1 MRILAV
7 SLAKWGNRGMAKL
20 RIDKILNNNVLIAE
34 HPSYEEVVLIGKG
47 IGFNR
52 KYGEF
57 IDTEAVEKLFVL
69 KNEKEQENYIKLL
82 PYIDNDFLEV
92 IISAIELIK
101 QKTNSVLNE
110 HIHVALTD
118 HLMFAITRASQG
130 LEMSNPFLVET
141 KALYRHEYE
150 VASEVVQLIAE
161 KTGVNLPDG
170 EIGFIALHIHS
181 AITNK
186 NLSDVNQHSQ
196 LVSRLV
202 EMVEEQ
208 LGIKMDRE
216 GIDYIRLVRH
226 LRFAIE
232 RVFNEEKVIEPE
244 KITLLLKEEY
254 PVCYNLSWK
263 LIKVMQQTLKKKVF
277 DAEAVY
283 LTMHLQRIQKK
294 IK

>member
-1 MRILAV
+1 
-7 SLAKWGNRGMAKL
+7 MAKL
-20 RIDKILNNNVLIAE
+20 RIDKVLNNNVLIAE

-52 KYGEF
+52 KHGDI

-69 KNEKEQENYIKLL
+69 KNEKDQANYIKLL
-82 PYIDNDFLEV
+82 PFIDSDFLEV
-92 IISAIELIK
+92 IISAIDLIK
-101 QKTNSVLNE
+101 QRTNSMLNE

-130 LEMSNPFLVET
+130 LEMSNPFLLET

-150 VASEVVQLIAE
+150 IATEIVQLIIE
-161 KTGVNLPDG
+161 KIGITLPVG

-196 LVSRLV
+196 LVSKLV
-202 EMVEEQ
+202 GMVEEH
-208 LGIKMDRE
+208 LEIVINKE
-216 GIDYIRLVRH
+216 SIDYMRLVRH

-232 RVFNEEKVIEPE
+232 RVINEEKVAEPE

-263 LIKVMQQTLKKKVF
+263 LIKVMQQTLQMKVF

-283 LTMHLQRIQKK
+283 LTMHLQRLQSKFK
-294 IK
+294 

>member
-1 MRILAV
+1 
-7 SLAKWGNRGMAKL
+7 MAKL
-20 RIDKILNNNVLIAE
+20 RIDKVLNNNVLIAE

-52 KYGEF
+52 KHGDI

-69 KNEKEQENYIKLL
+69 KNEKDQANYIKLL
-82 PYIDNDFLEV
+82 PFIDSDFLEV
-92 IISAIELIK
+92 IISAIDLIK
-101 QKTNSVLNE
+101 QRTNSMLNE

-130 LEMSNPFLVET
+130 LEMSNPFLLET

-150 VASEVVQLIAE
+150 IATEIVQLIIE
-161 KTGVNLPDG
+161 KIGITLPVG

-186 NLSDVNQHSQ
+186 NLSDVNHHSQ
-196 LVSRLV
+196 LVSKLV
-202 EMVEEQ
+202 GMVEEH
-208 LGIKMDRE
+208 LEIVINKE
-216 GIDYIRLVRH
+216 SIDYMRLVRH

-232 RVFNEEKVIEPE
+232 RVINEEKVAEPE

-263 LIKVMQQTLKKKVF
+263 LIKVMQQTLQMKVF

-283 LTMHLQRIQKK
+283 LTMHLQRLQSKFK
-294 IK
+294 

>member
-1 MRILAV
+1 
-7 SLAKWGNRGMAKL
+7 MAKL
-20 RIDKILNNNVLIAE
+20 LIDKVLNNNVLIAK

-52 KYGEF
+52 KQGNF
-57 IDTEAVEKLFVL
+57 IETDTVEKLFVL
-69 KNEKEQENYIKLL
+69 KNEKEQESYIKLL
-82 PYIDNDFLEV
+82 PFIDNDFLEV
-92 IISAIELIK
+92 IISAIDLIK
-101 QKTNSVLNE
+101 QRTNSQLNE

-130 LEMSNPFLVET
+130 MEMSNPFLVET

-150 VASEVVQLIAE
+150 VAAEVVRYIRE
-161 KTGVNLPDG
+161 KTGINLPDG

-186 NLSDVNQHSQ
+186 NLSDVNRHSQ
-196 LVSRLV
+196 LISRLV

-208 LGIKMDRE
+208 LDIEIDKE
-216 GIDYIRLVRH
+216 SIDYMRLVRH

-232 RVFNEEKVIEPE
+232 RVQKGERVEEPE
-244 KITLLLKEEY
+244 KIASLLKEEY

-263 LIKVMQQTLKKKVF
+263 LIKVMQQTLRLTVY

-283 LTMHLQRIQKK
+283 LTMHLQRLQKK

>member
-1 MRILAV
+1 
-7 SLAKWGNRGMAKL
+7 MANL
-20 RIDKILNNNVLIAE
+20 LIDKVLNNNVLIAE

-52 KYGEF
+52 KRGDY
-57 IDTEAVEKLFVL
+57 IDTDAVEKLFVL

-82 PYIDNDFLEV
+82 PFIDNDFLEV
-92 IISAIELIK
+92 IITAIDLIK
-101 QKTNSVLNE
+101 QRTHSVLNE

-118 HLMFAITRASQG
+118 HLMFALTRVSQG
-130 LEMSNPFLVET
+130 MEVRNPFLVET

-150 VASEVVQLIAE
+150 VATEVVQHIKE
-161 KTGVNLPDG
+161 KIGIGLPVG

-202 EMVEEQ
+202 GMVEEQ
-208 LGIKMDRE
+208 FKIVIDKE
-216 GIDYIRLVRH
+216 SIDYMRLVRH
-226 LRFAIE
+226 LRFAID
-232 RVFNEEKVIEPE
+232 RVMKGEKVEEPE
-244 KITLLLKEEY
+244 KIASLLKEEY

-283 LTMHLQRIQKK
+283 LTMHLQRLQNKFK
-294 IK
+294 